1 MAMNRTGIP
10 TLMGYAPGGA
20 VENKNEAGLPSIKT
34 SSFDENVKKYTDRFT
49 PFVGQQQPVTGF
61 ELASMLGAGLLG
73 QQAEKFPSIGRGL
86 GMGFQSLSAE
96 IKKRKEEKQKE
107 RQAVG
112 MKAIEMASQ
121 DEQSAQKFLNDYR
134 LKLIDLAN
142 KEIKTKRFD
151 TSMLVDAQDSE
162 GNPLINPQTGVGYT
176 SEVTV
181 KGNDNAFISEL
192 LKLGAMEK
200 DSATTRINLGQ
211 ESKAD
216 EKRAERIIKNESK
229 WQDEAD
235 SADALRDQI
244 LIARRLAEQVGR
256 DNFGPVDAL
265 TMGLR
270 GVMVDLGMGSLV
282 DEDVLATQQALTQT
296 SIGFVMALVGKTKGA
311 ISNKEMEI
319 FFQASPTLGSTYDGY
334 MMMLDYMDRIAELS
348 VKYNEGWTQ
357 KLLELGTD
365 ATTKEEANA
374 MAKFKTEFK
383 SKPENRLIRTNE
395 EKQYLESIAD
405 MNNYNTVNDKYLEV
419 QAKARAESEKVSNV
433 NQKASNLIKEIE
445 NDDSLSAVEKAQ
457 EIKKIQDILSP

>member
-1 MAMNRTGIP
+1 
-10 TLMGYAPGGA
+10 MGYQEGGD

-34 SSFDENVKKYTDRFT
+34 SGFDENVKKYTDRFT

-121 DEQSAQKFLNDYR
+121 DEQSAQKFLNDYS

-200 DSATTRINLGQ
+200 DTGGIRINQGVQNKFQ
-211 ESKAD
+211 ENLAD
-216 EKRAERIIKNESK
+216 NITKNMNK
-229 WQDEAD
+229 WQEEAD
-235 SADALRDQI
+235 AAGSLRDQI
-244 LIARRLAEQVGR
+244 LIARTLGEELGEDGFGR
-256 DNFGPVDAL
+256 VEDL

-270 GVMVDLGMGSLV
+270 SIFADLPGMKNLV
-282 DEDVLATQQALTQT
+282 DATKLSKQQALQQT

-311 ISNKEMEI
+311 ISNKEMDI
-319 FFQASPTLGSTYDGY
+319 FFQASPTLGSTYQGY
-334 MMMLDYMDRIAELS
+334 MMMLDYMDRIANLTE
-348 VKYNEGWTQ
+348 KYNEEWSN
-357 KLLELGTD
+357 KLVDLAGEPIE
-365 ATTKEEANA
+365 KINA
-374 MAKFKTEFK
+374 EYNNFKKEFK
-383 SKPENRLIRTNE
+383 ANPENKLIKTAQ
-395 EKQYLESIAD
+395 EKEYLEGVAD
-405 MNNYNTVNDKYLEV
+405 MDNYNAVNSKYLDI
-419 QAKARAESEKVSNV
+419 QAKARVESEKVSNV
-433 NQKASNLIKEIE
+433 NQRASNLIKEIE

>member
-1 MAMNRTGIP
+1 MNRTGIP
-10 TLMGYAPGGA
+10 TLMGFENGGD

-121 DEQSAQKFLNDYR
+121 DEQSAQKFLNDYS

-200 DSATTRINLGQ
+200 DTGGIRINQGVQNKFQ
-211 ESKAD
+211 ENLAD
-216 EKRAERIIKNESK
+216 NITKNMNK
-229 WQDEAD
+229 WQEEAD
-235 SADALRDQI
+235 AAGSLRDQI
-244 LIARRLAEQVGR
+244 LIARTLGKELGEDGFGR
-256 DNFGPVDAL
+256 VDDL

-270 GVMVDLGMGSLV
+270 SIFADLPGMKNLV
-282 DEDVLATQQALTQT
+282 DATKLSKQQALQQT

-311 ISNKEMEI
+311 ISNKEMDI
-319 FFQASPTLGSTYDGY
+319 FFQASPTLGSTYQGY
-334 MMMLDYMDRIAELS
+334 MMMLDYMDRIANLTE
-348 VKYNEGWTQ
+348 KYNEEWSN
-357 KLLELGTD
+357 KLVDLAGEPIE
-365 ATTKEEANA
+365 KINA
-374 MAKFKTEFK
+374 EYNNFKKEFK
-383 SKPENRLIRTNE
+383 ANPENKLIKTAQ
-395 EKQYLESIAD
+395 EKEYLEGVAD
-405 MNNYNTVNDKYLEV
+405 MDNYNAVNSKYLDI
-419 QAKARAESEKVSNV
+419 QAKARVESERVSNV
-433 NQKASNLIKEIE
+433 NQRASKLIKEIE
-445 NDDSLSAVEKAQ
+445 NDESLSPVEKAQ
-457 EIKKIQDILSP
+457 KIKEIQDILG

>member
-1 MAMNRTGIP
+1 MNRTGIP
-10 TLMGYAPGGA
+10 TLMGYQEGGD

-34 SSFDENVKKYTDRFT
+34 SGFDENVKKYTDRFT

-121 DEQSAQKFLNDYR
+121 DEQSAQKFLNDYS

-200 DSATTRINLGQ
+200 DTGGIRINQGVQNKFQ
-211 ESKAD
+211 ENLAD
-216 EKRAERIIKNESK
+216 NITKNMNK
-229 WQDEAD
+229 WQEEAD
-235 SADALRDQI
+235 AAGSLRDQI
-244 LIARRLAEQVGR
+244 LIARTLGEELGEDGFGR
-256 DNFGPVDAL
+256 VEDL

-270 GVMVDLGMGSLV
+270 SIFADLPGMKNLV
-282 DEDVLATQQALTQT
+282 DATKLSKQQALQQT

-311 ISNKEMEI
+311 ISNKEMDI
-319 FFQASPTLGSTYDGY
+319 FFQASPTLGSTYQGY
-334 MMMLDYMDRIAELS
+334 MMMLDYMDRIANLTE
-348 VKYNEGWTQ
+348 KYNEEWSN
-357 KLLELGTD
+357 KLVDLAGEPIE
-365 ATTKEEANA
+365 KINA
-374 MAKFKTEFK
+374 EYNNFKKEFK
-383 SKPENRLIRTNE
+383 ANPENKLIKTAQ
-395 EKQYLESIAD
+395 EKEYLEGVAD
-405 MNNYNTVNDKYLEV
+405 MDNYNAVNSKYLDI
-419 QAKARAESEKVSNV
+419 QAKARVESEKVSNV
-433 NQKASNLIKEIE
+433 NQRASNLIKEIE

>member
-10 TLMGYAPGGA
+10 TLMGYQEGGD
-20 VENKNEAGLPSIKT
+20 VKNKNEAGLPSIKT
-34 SSFDENVKKYTDRFT
+34 SGFDENVKKYTDRFT

-121 DEQSAQKFLNDYR
+121 DEQSAQKFLNDYS
-134 LKLIDLAN
+134 LKLIDIAN
-142 KEIKTKRFD
+142 KDIKTKKFD
-151 TSMLVDAQDSE
+151 TSMLVGGKDEE
-162 GNPLINPQTGVGYT
+162 GNPLINPQTGVEYT

-192 LKLGAMEK
+192 LKLGANEI
-200 DSATTRINLGQ
+200 DRSGTNINLGD
-211 ESKAD
+211 SDLDKLRAKKIAD
-216 EKRAERIIKNESK
+216 AEGK
-229 WQDEAD
+229 WQEEAD
-235 SADALRDQI
+235 AATSLRDQI
-244 LIARRLAEQVGR
+244 LIARTLAEQVGEE
-256 DNFGPVDAL
+256 NFGPVDAL

-270 GVMVDLGMGSLV
+270 GVMVDLGMGNLV
-282 DEDVLATQQALTQT
+282 DQDVLASQQALTQT

-319 FFQASPTLGSTYDGY
+319 FFQASPTLGSTYKGY

-348 VKYNEGWTQ
+348 ERYNAEWQ
-357 KLLELGTD
+357 AKAVELSGSSVS
-365 ATTKEEANA
+365 EVNA
-374 MAKFKTEFK
+374 ALAKFKTEFK
-383 SKPENRLIRTNE
+383 SKPENKLIQTPE
-395 EKQYLESIAD
+395 DQKYLESIAD
-405 MNNYNTVNDKYLEV
+405 KETYSKVNSNYLNIQREANKE
-419 QAKARAESEKVSNV
+419 AEEDSF
-433 NQKASNLIKEIE
+433 SNLKR
-445 NDDSLSAVEKAQ
+445 
-457 EIKKIQDILSP
+457 DILVEMADSETTPERRTTLQGILDEME